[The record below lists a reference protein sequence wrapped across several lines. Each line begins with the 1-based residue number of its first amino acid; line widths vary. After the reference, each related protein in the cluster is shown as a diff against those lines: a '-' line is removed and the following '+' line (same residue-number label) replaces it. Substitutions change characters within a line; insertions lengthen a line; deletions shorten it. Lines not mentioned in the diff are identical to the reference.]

1 MKKKRILSLLMALT
15 LFISLLPH
23 AAAVSARDF
32 TDVSEDDWC
41 YEYVDYVTRQ
51 GYFNGTTPTTF
62 APDRTMTRAMFVVVL
77 SRYDGVDVDNNQSA
91 FTDVEPGAWCA
102 GAINWAA
109 ANGIVGG
116 YGDGTF
122 RPNAPVTRAQMCA
135 IMDRFVEYYME
146 ENEVE
151 VAETGTVATLTDQAQ
166 IPSYAVSAVRNCQ
179 RWGLIYGYSDGT
191 FRPNANSSRAHVAAV
206 IYRLAFLLDNA
217 EPVRPDRPSSGGSG
231 GGGSTRYTYTL
242 TYDANGGQFSNG
254 QSTMEETGRT
264 SSSSYTFTVTGTVP
278 TRDGYTFLG
287 WNESSTATSAA
298 YTAGDDFRV
307 SSPRSDTLYA
317 VWKQQ
322 ANPNDLIGNAV
333 EATVNATNSKFDTL
347 KAEVVQAILDVNA
360 EGGYFTY
367 EELAE
372 ITDAVQSMASV
383 SKVSYDKDGDP
394 RTVSADV
401 SLNVTEGQVVS
412 LIDRASA
419 FASDLIEGGTGSLPS
434 GDDLRD
440 FLAQVRDRVEE
451 ITGIELTDQTLSE
464 IRQQV
469 ESKIIEEG
477 KEMWENFH
485 DGQGN
490 YVTGDVTLEANGYTV
505 NIDVDSENH
514 TTTLV
519 GVDKTTAVKEM
530 GLAIAKDMFQQ
541 MKEKSAGNYISD
553 GTVTGTVTVTFTPS
567 DNEEF
572 AAMTDQVENG
582 YVYEVSLNVTA
593 DSDGL
598 VSYKF
603 DNGNYV
609 KLTVSEAIQTA
620 YNDALMAAVGDI
632 TEDSGA
638 KDEVVEKVR
647 DELNSR
653 ASDIYAD
660 LEAKLESYGI
670 KLTVTADDLVKAL
683 IGDEAEQD
691 YNVEKTPVYQWVNTN
706 WGEIV
711 AAAADEDGTLANM
724 DNTALVD
731 AAWDVMQQDVPQDV
745 EALDDMIQDLIV
757 DQLEDN
763 NINEA
768 WLIAKANSSEQMGL
782 INTYLGQRGTI
793 IEPADGLPLPMETV
807 ADINTL
813 MGVSTVVGYYYPIEG
828 SAIRLDFTISEFG
841 PGIRQ
846 EIVNQAQK
854 ELTEK
859 LKESETLNNLI
870 GDNEGLQNYLL
881 YSALVSLDL
890 DFDAEKEEAYQGG
903 AVLADLDISSIAK
916 EKMTELLKD
925 ELAQVS
931 VKDYLDEDDSYQDKI
946 DLLNSLR
953 FPDVTK
959 QTFAGLAE
967 KLRGKTV
974 ADLIGSRG
982 DSYVEKYL
990 GRIVDA
996 LMRNVPD
1003 GASVTVN
1010 GVELDKT
1017 DLAAFENA
1025 DTTLEAV
1032 HALADVLDDFDTLCI
1047 DDFAPEEG
1055 IPVTVQY
1062 NSRTFNF
1069 NFVIEVA

>member
-1 MKKKRILSLLMALT
+1 MKKQRILSALLALC
-15 LFISLLPH
+15 LVFSLVPTVAL
-23 AAAVSARDF
+23 AAGADDF
-32 TDVSEDDWC
+32 TDVSRDDWC

-51 GYFNGTTPTTF
+51 GYFNGTTSTTF

-77 SRYDGVDVDNNQSA
+77 SRYADVNVDNSQSA

-109 ANGIVGG
+109 EHDIVGG

-217 EPVRPDRPSSGGSG
+217 EPVGPSRPSG
-231 GGGSTRYTYTL
+231 GGGGGGGGGGTTYTL
-242 TYDANGGQFSNG
+242 TYDANGGLFSNG
-254 QSTMEETGRT
+254 NETMRDTNDSRTFEVTDEE
-264 SSSSYTFTVTGTVP
+264 P
-278 TRDGYTFLG
+278 TRADYTFLG
-287 WNESSTATSAA
+287 WSTDDSATTASYQAGDSFRIESS
-298 YTAGDDFRV
+298 
-307 SSPRSDTLYA
+307 RSDTLYA
-317 VWKQQ
+317 VWEL
-322 ANPNDLIGNAV
+322 AEDPNDLIGNAV
-333 EATVNATNSKFDTL
+333 EATVDAANSKFNTL

-360 EGGYFTY
+360 SGEYFTY

-372 ITDAVQSMASV
+372 IADAVQSMTSV
-383 SKVSYDKDGDP
+383 SEVTHDQAN

-412 LIDRASA
+412 LIDRASD

-434 GDDLRD
+434 GDDLSD

-469 ESKIIEEG
+469 ESKLIEEG

-505 NIDVDSENH
+505 TVKVDAENH

-541 MKEKSAGNYISD
+541 MKDLSDGEYISD
-553 GTVTGTVTVTFTPS
+553 GEVAGTVTVTFSPS
-567 DNEEF
+567 ANPEYAEKTDNYS
-572 AAMTDQVENG
+572 

-603 DNGNYV
+603 DGGNFV
-609 KLTVSEAIQTA
+609 KMTITQDIQEA
-620 YNDALMAAVGDI
+620 YNDALVTAAGDI
-632 TEDSGA
+632 TAGSGA
-638 KDEVVEKVR
+638 KEEVVSKVET
-647 DELNSR
+647 ELETR
-653 ASDIYAD
+653 AASIYNDLVDRMAD
-660 LEAKLESYGI
+660 YGI
-670 KLTVTADDLVKAL
+670 ELTVTAEQLTDALVAVVP
-683 IGDEAEQD
+683 D
-691 YNVEKTPVYQWVNTN
+691 WVDTN
-706 WGEIV
+706 WNSIV
-711 AAAADEDGTLANM
+711 AAAAADDGTLAGM
-724 DNTALVD
+724 DNTLLVD

-757 DQLEDN
+757 DQLADN
-763 NINEA
+763 GIDDSWLVDAANKNELVQQVASLGETMSLTFYDADDNVIDMDLNFESAADINQLLTVFRVNAGGLFDVTGARDENNQPTAFGGAVRTTIIEEA
-768 WLIAKANSSEQMGL
+768 QDELIAKMN
-782 INTYLGQRGTI
+782 
-793 IEPADGLPLPMETV
+793 
-807 ADINTL
+807 
-813 MGVSTVVGYYYPIEG
+813 
-828 SAIRLDFTISEFG
+828 
-841 PGIRQ
+841 
-846 EIVNQAQK
+846 
-854 ELTEK
+854 
-859 LKESETLNNLI
+859 ESETIKDLI
-870 GDNEGLQNYLL
+870 GDNEALQNYLL

-890 DFDAEKEEAYQGG
+890 DFDADKEDAYQGG
-903 AVLADLDISSIAK
+903 AVLADLDIASVVTD
-916 EKMTELLKD
+916 KMDEMLED
-925 ELAQVS
+925 ELSQVN
-931 VKDYLDEDDSYQDKI
+931 VQDYLDGQEDYQDKI
-946 DLLNSLR
+946 ELLNSLQ
-953 FPDVTK
+953 FPEVCDE
-959 QTFAGLAE
+959 TFLGLAN
-967 KLRGKTV
+967 KLRSETV
-974 ADLIGSRG
+974 ADLVGNRG
-982 DSYVEKYL
+982 NSYVEKYL
-990 GRIVDA
+990 ERVLDA
-996 LMRNVPD
+996 LNRYVPE
-1003 GASVTVN
+1003 GASIVIDGVTFDKDD
-1010 GVELDKT
+1010 LDV
-1017 DLAAFENA
+1017 FEGA
-1025 DTTLEAV
+1025 DTTLDV
-1032 HALADVLDDFDTLCI
+1032 LHALADLCEKIGDLSI
-1047 DDFAPEEG
+1047 DSFAEPG

>member
-1 MKKKRILSLLMALT
+1 MKKQRILSALLALC
-15 LFISLLPH
+15 LVFSLVPTVAL
-23 AAAVSARDF
+23 AAGADDF
-32 TDVSEDDWC
+32 TDVSRDDWC

-51 GYFNGTTPTTF
+51 GYFNGTTSTTF

-77 SRYDGVDVDNNQSA
+77 SRYADVNVDNSQSA

-109 ANGIVGG
+109 EHDIVGG

-146 ENEVE
+146 ENEVK

-217 EPVRPDRPSSGGSG
+217 EPVGPSRPSG
-231 GGGSTRYTYTL
+231 GGGGGGGGGGATYYDVTLMDGDTELDTIRVRSGRTYELPDWNKEDYTL
-242 TYDANGGQFSNG
+242 QGWSLDDDGTVD
-254 QSTMEETGRT
+254 TG
-264 SSSSYTFTVTGTVP
+264 YGIGDKITVT
-278 TRDGYTFLG
+278 
-287 WNESSTATSAA
+287 
-298 YTAGDDFRV
+298 DDI
-307 SSPRSDTLYA
+307 TLYA
-317 VWKQQ
+317 VWEEVVD
-322 ANPNDLIGNAV
+322 PNDLIGNAV
-333 EATVNATNSKFDTL
+333 EATVDAANSKFNTL

-360 EGGYFTY
+360 SGEYFTP

-372 ITDAVQSMASV
+372 IADAVQSMTSV
-383 SKVSYDKDGDP
+383 SEVTHDQAN

-412 LIDRASA
+412 LIDRASD

-434 GDDLRD
+434 GDDLSD

-469 ESKIIEEG
+469 ESKLIEEG

-505 NIDVDSENH
+505 TVKVDAENH

-541 MKEKSAGNYISD
+541 MKDLSDGEYISD
-553 GTVTGTVTVTFTPS
+553 GEVAGTVTVTFSPS
-567 DNEEF
+567 ANPEYAEK
-572 AAMTDQVENG
+572 TDKYS

-603 DNGNYV
+603 DGGNFV
-609 KLTVSEAIQTA
+609 RMTITQDIQEA
-620 YNDALMAAVGDI
+620 YNDALVTAAGDI
-632 TEDSGA
+632 TAGSGA
-638 KDEVVEKVR
+638 KEEVISRVET
-647 DELNSR
+647 ELETR
-653 ASDIYAD
+653 AASIYND
-660 LEAKLESYGI
+660 LVDRMDDYGI
-670 KLTVTADDLVKAL
+670 ELTVTAEQLTDALVAVVP
-683 IGDEAEQD
+683 D
-691 YNVEKTPVYQWVNTN
+691 WVDTN
-706 WGEIV
+706 WNSIV
-711 AAAADEDGTLANM
+711 AAAAADDGTLAGM
-724 DNTALVD
+724 DNTLLVD

-757 DQLEDN
+757 DQLADN
-763 NINEA
+763 DIDEA
-768 WLIAKANSSEQMGL
+768 WLVETANSNNYIETAANYDGEVQFRDENGDL
-782 INTYLGQRGTI
+782 IDLSLPFETAEDIDTLLGVY
-793 IEPADGLPLPMETV
+793 D
-807 ADINTL
+807 
-813 MGVSTVVGYYYPIEG
+813 
-828 SAIRLDFTISEFG
+828 IRLVGFIILTGDGGTPIGDAIKTTITET
-841 PGIRQ
+841 
-846 EIVNQAQK
+846 AQD
-854 ELTEK
+854 ELVEK
-859 LKESETLNNLI
+859 LNESQTLRDLI
-870 GDNEGLQNYLL
+870 GDNQDLQDYLV
-881 YSALVSLDL
+881 YSALVSLGLTGFESDKA
-890 DFDAEKEEAYQGG
+890 DAYQDGD
-903 AVLADLDISSIAK
+903 VLADLDIASVATD
-916 EKMTELLKD
+916 KMAELLED
-925 ELAQVS
+925 ELSQVN
-931 VKDYLDEDDSYQDKI
+931 VQDYLDGQEDYQDKI
-946 DLLNSLR
+946 ELLNSLQ
-953 FPDVTK
+953 FPEVRDE
-959 QTFAGLAE
+959 TFLGLAN
-967 KLRGKTV
+967 KLRSETV
-974 ADLIGSRG
+974 ANLVGDRG
-982 DSYVEKYL
+982 NSYVEKYL
-990 GRIVDA
+990 ERVLDA
-996 LMRNVPD
+996 LNRYVPE
-1003 GASVTVN
+1003 GASIVIDGVTFDKDD
-1010 GVELDKT
+1010 LDV
-1017 DLAAFENA
+1017 FEGA
-1025 DTTLEAV
+1025 DTTLDV
-1032 HALADVLDDFDTLCI
+1032 LHALADLCEKIGDLSI
-1047 DDFAPEEG
+1047 DSFAEPG

>member
-1 MKKKRILSLLMALT
+1 MKKQRILSALLALC
-15 LFISLLPH
+15 LVFSLVPTVAL
-23 AAAVSARDF
+23 AAGADDF
-32 TDVSEDDWC
+32 TDVSRDDWC

-51 GYFNGTTPTTF
+51 GYFNGTTSTTF

-77 SRYDGVDVDNNQSA
+77 SRYADVNVDNSQSA

-109 ANGIVGG
+109 AHDIVGG

-217 EPVRPDRPSSGGSG
+217 EPVGPSRPSG
-231 GGGSTRYTYTL
+231 GGGGGGGGGTTYTL
-242 TYDANGGQFSNG
+242 TYDANGGLFSNG
-254 QSTMEETGRT
+254 NETMRDTNDSRTFEVTDEE
-264 SSSSYTFTVTGTVP
+264 P
-278 TRDGYTFLG
+278 TRADYTFLG
-287 WNESSTATSAA
+287 WSTDDSATTASYQAGDSFRIESS
-298 YTAGDDFRV
+298 
-307 SSPRSDTLYA
+307 RSDTLYA
-317 VWKQQ
+317 VWEL
-322 ANPNDLIGNAV
+322 AEDPNDLIGNAV
-333 EATVNATNSKFDTL
+333 EATVDAANNKFNTL

-360 EGGYFTY
+360 SGEYFTY

-372 ITDAVQSMASV
+372 IADAVQSMTSV
-383 SKVSYDKDGDP
+383 SEVTHDQAN

-412 LIDRASA
+412 LIDRASD

-434 GDDLRD
+434 GDDLSD

-451 ITGIELTDQTLSE
+451 ITGIELTDKTLSE

-469 ESKIIEEG
+469 ESKLIEEG

-505 NIDVDSENH
+505 TVKVDAENH

-541 MKEKSAGNYISD
+541 MKDLSDGEYISD
-553 GTVTGTVTVTFTPS
+553 GEVAGTVTVTFSPS
-567 DNEEF
+567 ANPEYAEK
-572 AAMTDQVENG
+572 TDKYS

-603 DNGNYV
+603 DGGNFV
-609 KLTVSEAIQTA
+609 KMTITQDIQEA
-620 YNDALMAAVGDI
+620 YNDALVTAAGDI
-632 TEDSGA
+632 TAGSGA
-638 KDEVVEKVR
+638 KEEVVSKVET
-647 DELNSR
+647 ELETR
-653 ASDIYAD
+653 AASIYNDLVDRMAD
-660 LEAKLESYGI
+660 YGI
-670 KLTVTADDLVKAL
+670 ELTVTAEQLTDALVAVVP
-683 IGDEAEQD
+683 D
-691 YNVEKTPVYQWVNTN
+691 WVDTN
-706 WGEIV
+706 WNSIV
-711 AAAADEDGTLANM
+711 AAAAADDGTLAGM
-724 DNTALVD
+724 DNSALVD

-757 DQLEDN
+757 DQLADN
-763 NINEA
+763 DIDEA
-768 WLIAKANSSEQMGL
+768 WLVETANSNNYIETAANYDGEVQFRDENGDL
-782 INTYLGQRGTI
+782 IDLSLPFETAEDIDTLLGVY
-793 IEPADGLPLPMETV
+793 D
-807 ADINTL
+807 
-813 MGVSTVVGYYYPIEG
+813 
-828 SAIRLDFTISEFG
+828 IRLVGFIILTGDGGTPIGDAIKTTITET
-841 PGIRQ
+841 
-846 EIVNQAQK
+846 AQD
-854 ELTEK
+854 ELVEK
-859 LKESETLNNLI
+859 LNESQTLRDLI
-870 GDNEGLQNYLL
+870 GDNQDLQDYLV
-881 YSALVSLDL
+881 YSALVSLGLTGFESDKA
-890 DFDAEKEEAYQGG
+890 DAYQDGD
-903 AVLADLDISSIAK
+903 VLADLDIASVVTD
-916 EKMTELLKD
+916 KMDEMLED
-925 ELAQVS
+925 ELSQVN
-931 VKDYLDEDDSYQDKI
+931 VQDYLDGQEDYQDKI
-946 DLLNSLR
+946 ELLNSLQ
-953 FPDVTK
+953 FPEVCDE
-959 QTFAGLAE
+959 TFLGLAN
-967 KLRGKTV
+967 KLRSETV
-974 ADLIGSRG
+974 ADLVGNRG
-982 DSYVEKYL
+982 NSYVEKYL
-990 GRIVDA
+990 ERVLDA
-996 LMRNVPD
+996 LNRYVPE
-1003 GASVTVN
+1003 GASIVIDGVTFDKDD
-1010 GVELDKT
+1010 LDV
-1017 DLAAFENA
+1017 FEGA
-1025 DTTLEAV
+1025 DTTLDV
-1032 HALADVLDDFDTLCI
+1032 LHALADLCEKIGDLSI
-1047 DDFAPEEG
+1047 DSFAEPG

>member
-1 MKKKRILSLLMALT
+1 MKKQRILSALLALC
-15 LFISLLPH
+15 LVFSLVPTVAL
-23 AAAVSARDF
+23 AAGADDF
-32 TDVSEDDWC
+32 TDVSRDDWC

-51 GYFNGTTPTTF
+51 GYFNGTTSTTF

-77 SRYDGVDVDNNQSA
+77 SRYADVNVDNSQSA

-109 ANGIVGG
+109 EHDIVGG

-146 ENEVE
+146 ENEVK

-217 EPVRPDRPSSGGSG
+217 EPVGPSRPSG
-231 GGGSTRYTYTL
+231 GGGGGGGGGGTTYTL
-242 TYDANGGQFSNG
+242 TYDANGGLFSNG
-254 QSTMEETGRT
+254 NETMRDTNDSRTFEVTDEE
-264 SSSSYTFTVTGTVP
+264 P
-278 TRDGYTFLG
+278 TRADYTFLG
-287 WNESSTATSAA
+287 WSTDDSATTASYQAGDSFRIESS
-298 YTAGDDFRV
+298 
-307 SSPRSDTLYA
+307 RSDTLYA
-317 VWKQQ
+317 VWEL
-322 ANPNDLIGNAV
+322 AEDPNDLIGNAV
-333 EATVNATNSKFDTL
+333 EATVDAANSKFNTL

-360 EGGYFTY
+360 SGEYFTY

-372 ITDAVQSMASV
+372 IADAVQSMTSV
-383 SKVSYDKDGDP
+383 SEVTHDQAN

-412 LIDRASA
+412 LIDRASD

-469 ESKIIEEG
+469 ESKLIEEG

-505 NIDVDSENH
+505 TVKVDAENH

-541 MKEKSAGNYISD
+541 MKDQSVEEGGYISD
-553 GTVTGTVTVTFTPS
+553 GEVTGTVTVTFSRPA
-567 DNEEF
+567 NEEY
-572 AAMTDQVENG
+572 AEKTDDYS

-603 DNGNYV
+603 DDGNFV
-609 KLTVSEAIQTA
+609 RMTITQDIQEA
-620 YNDALMAAVGDI
+620 YNDALVTAAGDI
-632 TEDSGA
+632 TAGSGA
-638 KDEVVEKVR
+638 KEEVVSKVET
-647 DELNSR
+647 ELETR
-653 ASDIYAD
+653 AASIYNDLVDRMAD
-660 LEAKLESYGI
+660 YGI
-670 KLTVTADDLVKAL
+670 ELTVTAEQLTDALVAVVP
-683 IGDEAEQD
+683 D
-691 YNVEKTPVYQWVNTN
+691 WVDTN
-706 WGEIV
+706 WNSIV
-711 AAAADEDGTLANM
+711 AAAAADDGTLAGM
-724 DNTALVD
+724 DNTLLVD

-757 DQLEDN
+757 DQLADN
-763 NINEA
+763 DIDEA
-768 WLIAKANSSEQMGL
+768 WLVDAANSNNYIETAANYDGEVQFRDENGDL
-782 INTYLGQRGTI
+782 IDLSLPFETAEDIDTLLGVY
-793 IEPADGLPLPMETV
+793 D
-807 ADINTL
+807 
-813 MGVSTVVGYYYPIEG
+813 
-828 SAIRLDFTISEFG
+828 IRLVGFIILTGDGGTPIGDAIKTTITET
-841 PGIRQ
+841 
-846 EIVNQAQK
+846 AQD
-854 ELTEK
+854 ELVEK
-859 LKESETLNNLI
+859 LNESQTLRDLI
-870 GDNEGLQNYLL
+870 GDNQDLQDYLV
-881 YSALVSLDL
+881 YSALVSLGLTSFESDKA
-890 DFDAEKEEAYQGG
+890 DAYQDG
-903 AVLADLDISSIAK
+903 AVLADLDIASVVTD
-916 EKMTELLKD
+916 KMDEMLED
-925 ELAQVS
+925 ELSQVN
-931 VKDYLDEDDSYQDKI
+931 VQDYLDGQEDYQDKI
-946 DLLNSLR
+946 ELLNSLQ
-953 FPDVTK
+953 FPEVCDE
-959 QTFAGLAE
+959 TFLGLAN
-967 KLRGKTV
+967 KLRSETV
-974 ADLIGSRG
+974 ADLVGNRG
-982 DSYVEKYL
+982 NSYVEKYL
-990 GRIVDA
+990 ERVLDA
-996 LMRNVPD
+996 LNRYVPE
-1003 GASVTVN
+1003 GASIVIDGVTFDKDD
-1010 GVELDKT
+1010 LDV
-1017 DLAAFENA
+1017 FEGA
-1025 DTTLEAV
+1025 DTTLDV
-1032 HALADVLDDFDTLCI
+1032 LHALADLCEKIGGLSI
-1047 DDFAPEEG
+1047 DSFAEPG